1 MKKLAIILLTTL
13 VMPNVNAALS
23 VSKTIAIHAPIPTSV
38 TCNIQNYYCD
48 IYTDNSIFK
57 TVNYSTT
64 NINIL
69 KKSISINNKM
79 IMLKT
84 ILILILVLQTFQKS
98 DVYFTKE
105 ITSHKMVEML
115 QKLNLKLTGNIG
127 LKVHSGEPNGKY
139 FLTPDFLQE
148 IYDYTKGTFI
158 ECNTAY
164 SSVRSSSSSHKN
176 LLDQNNWAKNS
187 RRVVIMDENPEDDI
201 ELTVEN
207 PQKISKNYVGGK
219 IKDFNSIVVLSH
231 FKGHQMGGFG
241 GALKQLSIGFASQKG
256 KTVIHTAGQYTDWHY
271 AMSRAANQI
280 DFTSSMADAASTIMK
295 YFPEGQIGF
304 VTVLA
309 NISSSCDCAGSSAP
323 APQIHDIG
331 ILASTDPV
339 AIDKAC
345 LDLIKSNVDT
355 GTDYLLN
362 QISRLEGE
370 NTIKV
375 AEQIGVG
382 SQEYNLINV
391 DEGSGNGDGNGDGK
405 TDNDNND
412 PNDYDEEEE
421 IRNLNG
427 EFLRSKYL
435 IGLISLL
442 ILVL

>member
-1 MKKLAIILLTTL
+1 
-13 VMPNVNAALS
+13 
-23 VSKTIAIHAPIPTSV
+23 
-38 TCNIQNYYCD
+38 
-48 IYTDNSIFK
+48 
-57 TVNYSTT
+57 
-64 NINIL
+64 
-69 KKSISINNKM
+69 M

-84 ILILILVLQTFQKS
+84 ILILSLLVQAFQKS

-176 LLDQNNWAKNS
+176 LLDQNNWTKNS
-187 RRVVIMDENPEDDI
+187 RRVVIMAENPEDDI

-405 TDNDNND
+405 TDNVNND